1 MSMETKP
8 FSIQSPR
15 QVLMDHGG
23 DLQLISLGMQR
34 GTIDPTVGTLAA
46 VLKKHMVA
54 DAQAA
59 QAPTQTVAQQLFTPP
74 APMGAPPMGAPPA
87 GLGATPEAA
96 QMMAPPMQQAMAPSP
111 MEQPMGMAEGGMVP
125 PYMNNGGLAEL
136 PVPEDM
142 FSEPNNGGYAGG
154 GIVSFAAGTPGTVKA
169 ADDNKN
175 MFGYA
180 SDPMALVEE
189 YRKLYQP
196 KTEASERAKKL
207 YNESLSEEGQKKLRN
222 EDIGSFLMNFGGN
235 LASRAGP
242 FLSAA
247 GDSLVATA
255 PMLRE
260 ASKERRAEQRE
271 AIKQLAL
278 DEGASNAEARREAD
292 LYMQG
297 KGKYA
302 ELAQA
307 DKRDRE
313 DREFQREKLRT
324 ESALTREQ
332 IAAQDRATRATA
344 AARNQPDFMQ
354 NAVATRFRSLKEA
367 NARRPLLK
375 PNEKFDRNVHRLSDA
390 TLENMAYQQVM
401 GDRYFDPATN
411 PVNVQ
416 KAGSMAYLN
425 SGRSGAG
432 QDTVDL
438 GPIDR
443 PQG

>member
-1 MSMETKP
+1 
-8 FSIQSPR
+8 
-15 QVLMDHGG
+15 MDHGG
-23 DLQLISLGMQR
+23 NLQLIALGMQR

-54 DAQAA
+54 DAQTS

-74 APMGAPPMGAPPA
+74 APPMGGPPAQMA

-96 QMMAPPMQQAMAPSP
+96 QMMAPPMEQAMAPPP
-111 MEQPMGMAEGGMVP
+111 MEQAMGMAEGGMVP

-136 PVPEDM
+136 PVPDTM
-142 FSEPNNGGYAGG
+142 FDEPHDGSYAGG
-154 GIVSFAAGTPGTVKA
+154 GIVAFAAGTPRGVKEA
-169 ADDNKN
+169 EAKPKPPENL
-175 MFGYA
+175 FGYS

-189 YRKLYQP
+189 HRRLYKP
-196 KTEASERAKKL
+196 KTEASERARQL
-207 YNESLSEEGQKKLRN
+207 YGDVLSEEGQKKRRN

-235 LASRAGP
+235 LASTTNPGG
-242 FLSAA
+242 FLAAA

-278 DEGASNAEARREAD
+278 DEGASNEEARREAD

-302 ELAQA
+302 ELAQTA
-307 DKRDRE
+307 QKNKE
-313 DREFQREKLRT
+313 DREFQLKQFEGQQ
-324 ESALTREQ
+324 ALGYAQ
-332 IAAQDRATRATA
+332 IEATKAAAA
-344 AARNQPDFMQ
+344 AARDKPDFMQ

-367 NARRPLLK
+367 NARRRLLK
-375 PNEKFDRNVHRLSDA
+375 PNEEFDPKVHRLSDA

-411 PVNVQ
+411 PLTQNRAAVIGKV
-416 KAGSMAYLN
+416 
-425 SGRSGAG
+425 
-432 QDTVDL
+432 L
-438 GPIDR
+438 GPDGGGE
-443 PQG
+443 QGVTTVAWPSPKS